1 MNKNEHEQKIIRTR
15 KRQDRNDGS
24 ATRLSDTSFTKI
36 YNRTKCI
43 RLYFCRL
50 GILSSIHS

>member
-1 MNKNEHEQKIIRTR
+1 MNKNELEQKIIRTR
-15 KRQDRNDGS
+15 KRQDRNAGS

-50 GILSSIHS
+50 